1 MFTSFLLCLLF
12 YSAGADPSIRNKEG
26 VTPAEMASKL
36 GHTVLANLFAEK
48 IGSQMLSKWHS

>member
-1 MFTSFLLCLLF
+1 MFTFPFLLAR

-36 GHTVLANLFAEK
+36 GHTVLANLFAEN
-48 IGSQMLSKWHS
+48 IGSQMLSKCYS